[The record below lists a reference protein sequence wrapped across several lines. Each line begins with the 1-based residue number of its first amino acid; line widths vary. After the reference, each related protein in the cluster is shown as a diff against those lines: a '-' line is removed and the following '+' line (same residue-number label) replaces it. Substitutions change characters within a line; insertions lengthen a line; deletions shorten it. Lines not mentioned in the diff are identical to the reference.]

1 MKHGKNNVDESN
13 VNKNSVDE
21 IKANKNSVDEIKA
34 NKSNVDEIKANKSNA
49 DEIKANKSNTG
60 EINVNEKAYSAASG
74 ADWEWL
80 CSIPGIYHAH
90 QEILLRVFG
99 SPEAVRKSSEAEL
112 ELLRKKG
119 CKWVEKVQKFQKEYS
134 VDRIVNDRCEKG
146 IQFISCTHAD
156 YPARMRQIINAPY
169 GLFFRGMLPPDE
181 ERTAAVIG
189 ARMCTREGKNLA
201 EQLARKIV
209 QAGGAVVSGAAY
221 GIDGAAQW
229 AAMEAGGKSYALLG
243 CGVDVVY
250 PASHRLLLERLGENG
265 GVISELP
272 CGTPPLR
279 SHFPMR
285 NRLISGFSD
294 IVAVVEAKKKSGS
307 LITADF
313 AAEQGKTVMAVP
325 GRPED
330 ELSEGCNELIA
341 QGAGLILSAESFAKI
356 AFPDYKKDEKENSE
370 NLILASS
377 EKLVYSSFGLHPKSL
392 WELQADTALS
402 LGELSETL
410 WTLVQKKMVK
420 ETEWNYF
427 IKIK

>member
-1 MKHGKNNVDESN
+1 MIIVKNEKN
-13 VNKNSVDE
+13 VNTKNG
-21 IKANKNSVDEIKA
+21 
-34 NKSNVDEIKANKSNA
+34 NVK
-49 DEIKANKSNTG
+49 TYG
-60 EINVNEKAYSAASG
+60 TASE

-99 SPEAVRKSSEAEL
+99 NPEAVRRSSEAEL
-112 ELLRKKG
+112 ELLGKKG
-119 CKWVEKVQKFQKEYS
+119 CKWIEKVKNFQKEYTA
-134 VDRIVNDRCEKG
+134 DGIVNDRCEKG
-146 IQFISCTHAD
+146 IEFISCTHTD
-156 YPARMRQIINAPY
+156 FPERMLQISNAPY
-169 GLFFRGMLPPDE
+169 GLFFRGMLPPDQT
-181 ERTAAVIG
+181 RTAAVIG

-201 EQLARKIV
+201 EQMAKKIV
-209 QAGGAVVSGAAY
+209 QAGGAVISGAAY

-250 PASHRLLLERLGENG
+250 PASHRLLLERLGRNG

-279 SHFPMR
+279 SHFPLR

-313 AAEQGKTVMAVP
+313 AAEQGKPVMAVP
-325 GRPED
+325 GRPGD
-330 ELSEGCNELIA
+330 ELSEGCNELIG
-341 QGAGLILSAESFAKI
+341 QGAGLILSAESFAKTV
-356 AFPDYKKDEKENSE
+356 FPDYKKDEEENSE
-370 NLILASS
+370 NLTLASS

-392 WELQADTALS
+392 WELQADTDLS
-402 LGELSETL
+402 LGELSEVL
-410 WTLVQKKMVK
+410 WTLMQKKVVR

-427 IKIK
+427 IKVK